1 MAIRFIL
8 TIRQQTPQP
17 IPIISTFLTRSFGLG
32 AFLRICQP
40 WSGGK
45 VFKVEGK
52 ADLGENIVGDLATSY
67 NYFGDRGGVK
77 RFSSVQPMLEGETD
91 VQFDFGVGVDQ
102 APVSGIAVSTT
113 TFASNTA
120 AWDIASWDNF
130 FWADAVGSGITKR
143 RKAVNKFGFS
153 AALRIKVATDS
164 QAISFISAHYTFAPG
179 GPY

>member
-1 MAIRFIL
+1 LGQFNGD
-8 TIRQQTPQP
+8 
-17 IPIISTFLTRSFGLG
+17 TFFGG
-32 AFLRICQP
+32 A
-40 WSGGK
+40 GGK

-113 TFASNTA
+113 TFASNMA
-120 AWDIASWDNF
+120 SWDIASWDNF
-130 FWADAVGSGITKR
+130 FWADAVGVGITKR